1 MIDCNSLVATV
12 RHGSERLQQVEWP
25 DDETTCVPDYRPTSN
40 EDTCA
45 GCGRSVRAPAG
56 RIAIEDLEQSDLPG
70 SYGITRHYG
79 ETRAC
84 TLPHGS

>member
-1 MIDCNSLVATV
+1 MFNSILGAVVSESV
-12 RHGSERLQQVEWP
+12 RLALQNDGEHVSHGS
-25 DDETTCVPDYRPTSN
+25 DFRPTSN

-70 SYGITRHYG
+70 SYAIVRHYD
-79 ETRAC
+79 ETRTCA
-84 TLPHGS
+84 LPHGS